1 MQLSLIAWIKN
12 NDQPEQLSLLDWIE
26 NTDQTE
32 QLSLIDWIE
41 AEQVAEAVERKLFQ
55 RETKQCF
62 ACLEVFPIESI
73 YCDEMGW
80 PTCIECNT

>member
-1 MQLSLIAWIKN
+1 MQQSLTAWIEN

-26 NTDQTE
+26 AEEIAQT
-32 QLSLIDWIE
+32 
-41 AEQVAEAVERKLFQ
+41 VERKLFQ

-62 ACLEVFPIESI
+62 ACLNIYPIESI

-80 PTCIECNT
+80 PTCIECVDCNK